1 MPEPWSCRYSSFSL
15 WKMSATLPDCH
26 VGSTRSVNSGLF
38 SVRKHLMYCLNLSKH
53 NIHPYDNHLLYDSK
67 MDVWMGVWGRRG
79 TQPKCAIWVKEDTT
93 DLSISF

>member
-1 MPEPWSCRYSSFSL
+1 M
-15 WKMSATLPDCH
+15 
-26 VGSTRSVNSGLF
+26 
-38 SVRKHLMYCLNLSKH
+38 
-53 NIHPYDNHLLYDSK
+53 HPYDNHLLYDSK